1 MPQEVADRHDLGPMF
16 QEVRGKSMPQAMTTR
31 RDTRRFGVALHPL
44 LNGFH
49 REGLRG
55 AFAVPKDIALRAYPG
70 MLRQTL
76 LDTRHRIGGH
86 IHAPILTSFALH
98 HTQSLLLPINL
109 LQLELRH
116 LRDPQSTAEDHQKQ
130 GPVHWMSDPGKEPW
144 DLLPGEG
151 FGQGTPAPHKVTR
164 LDRVAHHQLLVQAI
178 IKKMLER
185 IEPPVDRRPGAALL
199 VLVLHK
205 VVHLAK

>member
-1 MPQEVADRHDLGPMF
+1 LRRLESVDLISSYWAGEAIAHILLFDLLARDFGVPLAGGDLAMPQEVADRHELGPMF

-31 RDTRRFGVALHPL
+31 RDPRRFGVALHLL

-55 AFAVPKDIALRAYPG
+55 AFAVPDAIALRAYPG

-86 IHAPILTSFALH
+86 IHAPILTAFALH

-109 LQLELRH
+109 
-116 LRDPQSTAEDHQKQ
+116 
-130 GPVHWMSDPGKEPW
+130 
-144 DLLPGEG
+144 
-151 FGQGTPAPHKVTR
+151 
-164 LDRVAHHQLLVQAI
+164 
-178 IKKMLER
+178 
-185 IEPPVDRRPGAALL
+185 
-199 VLVLHK
+199 
-205 VVHLAK
+205 